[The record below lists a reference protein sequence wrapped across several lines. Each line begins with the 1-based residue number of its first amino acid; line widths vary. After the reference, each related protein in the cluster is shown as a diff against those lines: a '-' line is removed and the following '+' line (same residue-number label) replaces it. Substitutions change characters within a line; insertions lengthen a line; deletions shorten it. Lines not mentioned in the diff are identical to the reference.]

1 MTRSELNRLASQGEG
16 LHLEFK
22 RKLPLWPKLVRE
34 IVAFANTEGGIL
46 LIGVDDSGEIVG
58 LKDPRE
64 IEEALEINL
73 PLYMRPVP
81 AFSISA
87 IPLNRKRAVV
97 ALDIPCSTSKP
108 HRALVSPEDTKG
120 LALIRLAD
128 SSATA
133 SKEVFELLKYE
144 NRERNMRV
152 EYGDKEKALMR
163 YLEDHPSITLE
174 AFQQIAGIN
183 RQAASR
189 TLVHLV
195 KANVL
200 RIQPGIEKDLYFQML

>member
-1 MTRSELNRLASQGEG
+1 MTRNELDRLASRGEG
-16 LHLEFK
+16 LHTEFK

-34 IVAFANTEGGIL
+34 IVAFANTEGGVL

-81 AFSISA
+81 EFTLSV

-97 ALDIPCSTSKP
+97 ALDIPRSTFKP
-108 HRALVSPEDTKG
+108 HRALESSEDPKG
-120 LALIRLAD
+120 MALIRLED
-128 SSATA
+128 NSVTA
-133 SKEVFELLKYE
+133 SKEMFELLKYE
-144 NRERNMRV
+144 GRERNMRV
-152 EYGDKEKALMR
+152 EYGEKEKALMR
-163 YLEDHPSITLE
+163 YLEDHVHVTLE
-174 AFQQIAGIN
+174 EFQRIANIN
-183 RQAASR
+183 RQTASR

-200 RIQPGIEKDLYFQML
+200 RIQPGLEQDLFFQAI